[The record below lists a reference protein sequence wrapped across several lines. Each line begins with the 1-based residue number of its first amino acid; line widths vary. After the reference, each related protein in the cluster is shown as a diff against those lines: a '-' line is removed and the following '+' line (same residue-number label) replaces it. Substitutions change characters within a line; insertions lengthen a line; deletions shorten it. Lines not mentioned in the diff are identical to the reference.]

1 MGTDAGFDKNIQKL
15 KKNLEFKLGFAVLTY
30 HDCKKASAR
39 LKLDKIS
46 LSPLTIGRLF
56 SVFKDTKR
64 PYNSTL
70 DLLTRFLGYE
80 SFSSFCIDTSDLV
93 GTRLYNPSFE
103 IVNGSFQALELAC
116 QQADWKMVKTILEEI
131 NPHKD
136 DYEFPMFLGN
146 IVRNHP
152 ERNDFIKA
160 LMDVEVGRVYF
171 FERFVDEDDPD
182 GYFSHAL
189 TSFCSNY
196 RRDIGSQIFKVCFQL
211 AKQIYQENKFNVSE
225 WRTFEQMGL
234 NLKELHFHQISR
246 WFELKTL
253 FASREINP
261 LQKNQQIITEL
272 FEILPHYSNGDQCW
286 ILARPLKALAHMG
299 LLNEVLSNSEIKER
313 VFNVFS
319 AMDGRVSSIGDLIVQ
334 FVCHAYVDTQQ
345 TVSNP
350 KSISASHF
358 NETFSRIAIESATS
372 LLYVQEPTRNR
383 IEKNLKPFAQKT
395 GNSWVLNVLK

>member
-1 MGTDAGFDKNIQKL
+1 MSTDAGFDKNIQKL

-30 HDCKKASAR
+30 HDCKKASAQ
-39 LKLDKIS
+39 LKLYKIS

-80 SFSSFCIDTSDLV
+80 SYSSFCVDTSDLV
-93 GTRLYNPSFE
+93 GKRLFNPSFE

-116 QQADWKMVKTILEEI
+116 QQADWKMVKFILDEI

-136 DYEFPMFLGN
+136 DFEFPMFLGN

-152 ERNDFIKA
+152 QRNAFIKA
-160 LMDVEVGRVYF
+160 LMEVEVGRVYF

-182 GYFSHAL
+182 GYFSNAL
-189 TSFCSNY
+189 TLFCSNY

-211 AKQIYQENKFNVSE
+211 AKQIYQENKFDVSE
-225 WRTFEQMGL
+225 WRSMEQIGL

-246 WFELKTL
+246 WFELKIL
-253 FASREINP
+253 FASLDFNP
-261 LQKNQQIITEL
+261 LQKAQIIVEEL
-272 FEILPHYSNGDQCW
+272 LVILPQFSNGDQCW
-286 ILARPLKALAHMG
+286 IIARPLKALAHIG
-299 LLNEVLSNSEIKER
+299 LLQDVLGVSEIKER
-313 VFNVFS
+313 INNVFV
-319 AMDGRVSSIGDLIVQ
+319 AMDGRISSIGDLIVQ
-334 FVCHAYVDTQQ
+334 FVCHAFVESHQSL
-345 TVSNP
+345 SNP

-358 NETFSRIAIESATS
+358 NETYSRIAIESATS
-372 LLYVQEPTRNR
+372 LLYVQDPVKTR

>member
-1 MGTDAGFDKNIQKL
+1 MRLEDGLDKNIENL
-15 KKNLEFKLGFAVLTY
+15 KKKLEYKLGFAVLNY

-80 SFSSFCIDTSDLV
+80 SFSTFCMDGSDFI
-93 GTRLYNPSFE
+93 GARLYNPSYE

-116 QQADWKMVKTILEEI
+116 QQADWKMVKTLLEEI

-136 DYEFPMFLGN
+136 DYEFPMFLGQL
-146 IVRNHP
+146 VRNHP
-152 ERNDFIKA
+152 YRNDFMNA

-182 GYFSHAL
+182 GYFSNAL

-211 AKQIYQENKFNVSE
+211 AKQIYQENKFNVAE
-225 WRTFEQMGL
+225 WKSIERMGL
-234 NLKELHFHQISR
+234 NFKELHFHQISR
-246 WFELKTL
+246 FFELKIL
-253 FASREINP
+253 FSSLNLNP
-261 LQKNQQIITEL
+261 LEKTKKILEEL
-272 FEILPHYSNGDQCW
+272 FEITPHFENNEQCW
-286 ILARPLKALAHMG
+286 MLARPLKALAHIK
-299 LLNEVLSNSEIKER
+299 LLNETLSITGIKEHI
-313 VFNVFS
+313 FNVFN
-319 AMDGRVSSIGDLIVQ
+319 AMDGRVSSIGDLIIQ
-334 FVCHAYVDTQQ
+334 FVCLKYDDSQQ
-345 TVSNP
+345 TMSNP
-350 KSISASHF
+350 KSISTSHF

-383 IEKNLKPFAQKT
+383 IEKNLRPFAQKT

>member
-1 MGTDAGFDKNIQKL
+1 MRLEDGLDKNIENL
-15 KKNLEFKLGFAVLTY
+15 KKKLEYKLGFAVLNY

-80 SFSSFCIDTSDLV
+80 SFSTFCMDGSDFI
-93 GTRLYNPSFE
+93 GARLYNPSYE

-116 QQADWKMVKTILEEI
+116 QQADWKMVKTLLEEI

-136 DYEFPMFLGN
+136 DYEFPMFLGQL
-146 IVRNHP
+146 VRNHP
-152 ERNDFIKA
+152 YRNDFMNA

-182 GYFSHAL
+182 GYFSNAL

-211 AKQIYQENKFNVSE
+211 AKQIYQENKFNVAE
-225 WRTFEQMGL
+225 WKSIERMGL
-234 NLKELHFHQISR
+234 NFKELHFHQISR
-246 WFELKTL
+246 FFELKIL
-253 FASREINP
+253 FSSLNLNP
-261 LQKNQQIITEL
+261 LEKTKKILEEL
-272 FEILPHYSNGDQCW
+272 FEITPHFENNEQCW
-286 ILARPLKALAHMG
+286 MLARPLKALAHIN
-299 LLNEVLSNSEIKER
+299 LLNETLSITGIKEHI
-313 VFNVFS
+313 FNVFN
-319 AMDGRVSSIGDLIVQ
+319 AMDGRVSSIGDLIIQ
-334 FVCHAYVDTQQ
+334 FVCLKYDDSQQ
-345 TVSNP
+345 TMSNP
-350 KSISASHF
+350 KSISTSHF

-383 IEKNLKPFAQKT
+383 IEKNLRPFAQKT